1 MKKAYVFA
9 AISIVLWSSIATVT
23 KLLMQSL
30 SSYKVLCVSAL
41 FAALALL
48 IVNIAAGKLKILK
61 SYRVTDYVCII
72 LIGLP
77 GTFFYYVF
85 LYGGTDRMQASQA
98 FIINYL
104 WPVMSVVFA
113 CILLKEKMTARKAI
127 AIAMSF
133 LGVITVAGGDLM
145 RFNSQTLIGAA
156 LCVLAAVSYGAFTA
170 LNKKWSY
177 DKNVSMMLA
186 FFAAFLLSLPVVL
199 AGGEDLSLSWEQTL
213 GLGWNGVGVM
223 AIATTT
229 WAIALDRG
237 NTATISNLAY
247 ITPFLSLVWTY
258 LFLDEIPSAWSAGG
272 LCLIVIGIFIQLKKT
287 RTQNKKL
294 HR

>member
-9 AISIVLWSSIATVT
+9 AISILLWSTLATVS
-23 KLLMQSL
+23 KLLMEQL
-30 SSYKVLCVSAL
+30 SSYTVLCVSAL
-41 FAALALL
+41 FAFAALL
-48 IVNIAAGKLKILK
+48 VTNIATGKIKLLG
-61 SYRVTDYVCII
+61 SYRLRDIVCII

-77 GTFFYYVF
+77 GTFLYYVF
-85 LYGGTDRMQASQA
+85 LYGGTDRMLASQA

-113 CILLKEKMTARKAI
+113 CILLKESMTARKIAAI
-127 AIAMSF
+127 ALSF
-133 LGVITVAGGDLM
+133 LGVITVAGGELLH
-145 RFNSQTLIGAA
+145 FNSRTLVGAV

-177 DKNVSMMLA
+177 DKNISMMLA
-186 FFAAFLLSLPVVL
+186 FFAAFLLSLPMAL
-199 AGGEDLSLSWEQTL
+199 ADGDALRLSWPQVL
-213 GLGWNGVGVM
+213 GLGWNGLGVM

-258 LFLDEIPSAWSAGG
+258 LFLDEIPGIWSAGG
-272 LCLIVIGIFIQLKKT
+272 LCLIVIGIFIQLKGKNKELQ
-287 RTQNKKL
+287 TQ
-294 HR
+294 